1 MSLHKEQLIVF
12 VGSYAEA
19 SASGVYMYALDEN
32 EGKLTLLDQAAG
44 LRNPTFLNL
53 DAPNRKLYAI
63 AEGAAEDSSK
73 IGDAVSFTIEI
84 NEDGNT
90 MRQLNRELGITAP
103 SCHIQRDAD
112 NRYLLLASYH
122 GGRVSLVSLQ
132 ENGEVGELLD
142 IQQHEGQAPHP
153 HCLMFSPDGRYLF
166 VPDLGIDRIRAYTI
180 DKEQNKLVFHGD
192 TEIHAG
198 AGPRHMVFHPNGQ
211 FAYVINE
218 LDSTITA
225 FRYDAEAG
233 TLSTLETVSTLPS
246 DFEGE
251 NGCAEIT
258 LSEDG
263 KFLYGSNRG
272 HDSIVTFAVN
282 PESGKLSLKGHVST
296 EGEHPRHFSIMPG
309 GRSMIVANK
318 NTDNL
323 VLFRFDE
330 QGLPVST
337 GYSVSVSGPVCV
349 KAAYF

>member
-1 MSLHKEQLIVF
+1 
-12 VGSYAEA
+12 
-19 SASGVYMYALDEN
+19 
-32 EGKLTLLDQAAG
+32 
-44 LRNPTFLNL
+44 
-53 DAPNRKLYAI
+53 
-63 AEGAAEDSSK
+63 
-73 IGDAVSFTIEI
+73 
-84 NEDGNT
+84 
-90 MRQLNRELGITAP
+90 
-103 SCHIQRDAD
+103 
-112 NRYLLLASYH
+112 
-122 GGRVSLVSLQ
+122 
-132 ENGEVGELLD
+132 
-142 IQQHEGQAPHP
+142 
-153 HCLMFSPDGRYLF
+153 
-166 VPDLGIDRIRAYTI
+166 
-180 DKEQNKLVFHGD
+180 
-192 TEIHAG
+192 
-198 AGPRHMVFHPNGQ
+198 MVFHPNGQ

-246 DFEGE
+246 NFEGE
-251 NGCAEIT
+251 NGCAEIA

-272 HDSIVTFAVN
+272 HDSIVTFTVN

-318 NTDNL
+318 NTNNL

-330 QGLPVST
+330 QGLPVFT